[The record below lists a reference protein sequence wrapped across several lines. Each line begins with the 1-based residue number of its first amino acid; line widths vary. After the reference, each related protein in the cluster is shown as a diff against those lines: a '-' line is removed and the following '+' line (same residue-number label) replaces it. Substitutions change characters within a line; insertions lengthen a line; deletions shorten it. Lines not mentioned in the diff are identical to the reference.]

1 MSLTNESVI
10 VITGAASG
18 IGRATARRLGNEKI
32 GGLALSDVNET
43 ELNETARMLENSGI
57 AVSTHVVNVA
67 DKASVEAFAAAVIF
81 HHGRVTHLL
90 NNAGVSLFG
99 DFEEI
104 SDEDFEWLMNINFW
118 GVVNGTRAFLP
129 ILREQKSAQI
139 LNVSSV
145 FGFVGIPGN
154 AAYCASKFAVCGFTE
169 SLRHELAGTSVTV
182 SSIHPGG
189 IKTNIANFGRLGA
202 KANQAEKS
210 ATTAAFN
217 TEMTKSTPEQA
228 AETIVRGMKSRSPRI
243 LIGADARIVSWVY
256 RIFPQNYLKVL
267 DLLSGGKLLKGRAAR
282 KKTI

>member
-67 DKASVEAFAAAVIF
+67 DKAAVEAFAAAVIF

>member
-1 MSLTNESVI
+1 MSLNNESVI

-18 IGRATARRLGNEKI
+18 IGRATAKRLANEKI

-43 ELNETARMLENSGI
+43 ALNETARMLENSGVK
-57 AVSTHVVNVA
+57 VSTHVVNVA
-67 DKASVEAFAAAVIF
+67 DKPAVEAFAAEVIVR
-81 HHGRVTHLL
+81 HGRVTHLL

-104 SDEDFEWLMNINFW
+104 SDEDFEWLMSINFW

-129 ILREQKSAQI
+129 ILRQQKAAQI

-154 AAYCASKFAVCGFTE
+154 AAYCASKFAVRGFTE
-169 SLRHELAGTSVTV
+169 SLRHELAGTNIAV
-182 SSIHPGG
+182 STIHPGG
-189 IKTNIANFGRLGA
+189 IRTNIANFGRLGA
-202 KANQAEKS
+202 NANQAEKT

-217 TEMTKSTPEQA
+217 NELTKSTPEQA

-243 LIGADARIVSWVY
+243 LIGTDARLISLIY
-256 RIFPQNYLKVL
+256 RFFPQNYLKIMN
-267 DLLSGGKLLKGRAAR
+267 LLSGGKLLKGRADR
-282 KKTI
+282 KKTM

>member
-1 MSLTNESVI
+1 MSLNNESVI

-18 IGRATARRLGNEKI
+18 IGRATALRLGNEKI
-32 GGLALSDVNET
+32 SGLALSDVNAAG
-43 ELNETARMLENSGI
+43 LNETARMLENSEVKI
-57 AVSTHVVNVA
+57 STHIVNVA
-67 DKASVEAFAAAVIF
+67 DRTAVEAFAAEVVA

-104 SDEDFEWLMNINFW
+104 SDEDFEWLMSINFW
-118 GVVNGTRAFLP
+118 GVVNGTRVFLP
-129 ILREQKSAQI
+129 ILRQQKSAQI

-154 AAYCASKFAVCGFTE
+154 AAYCASKFAVRGFSE
-169 SLRHELAGTSVTV
+169 SLRHELAGTNITV

-210 ATTAAFN
+210 ATTAVFN
-217 TEMTKSTPEQA
+217 TKMTRSTPEQA
-228 AETIVRGMKSRSPRI
+228 AEAIVRGMKSRSPRI
-243 LIGADARIVSWVY
+243 LIGTDARLASLIY
-256 RIFPQNYLKVL
+256 RIFPQNYLKIL
-267 DLLSGGKLLKGRAAR
+267 DLLSGGKLLKGRADR
-282 KKTI
+282 KKVV

>member
-1 MSLTNESVI
+1 MSINNESII

-18 IGRATARRLGNEKI
+18 IGQATARRLTDEKI

-43 ELNETARMLENSGI
+43 GLRETARMLENTGI
-57 AVSTHVVNVA
+57 EVSTHIVNIA
-67 DKASVEAFAAAVIF
+67 DKAAVEAFAAEVVA

-104 SDEDFEWLMNINFW
+104 SAEDFEWLMNINFW
-118 GVVNGTRAFLP
+118 GVVNSTRAFLP
-129 ILREQKSAQI
+129 VLREQKSAQI

-154 AAYCASKFAVCGFTE
+154 AAYCASKFAVRGFTE
-169 SLRHELAGTSVTV
+169 SLRHELAGTNVTV
-182 SSIHPGG
+182 STIHPGG
-189 IKTNIANFGRLGA
+189 IKTNIANSGRLGA

-210 ATTAAFN
+210 AMTAAFN
-217 TEMTKSTPEQA
+217 NELTRSTPECA
-228 AETIVRGMKSRSPRI
+228 AETIVRGMKSRSLRI
-243 LIGADARIVSWVY
+243 LIGTDARLISLIY

-267 DLLSGGKLLKGRAAR
+267 DLLSGGKLLKGRADR
-282 KKTI
+282 KKLT